1 MELFSIR
8 GEIIRLDNV
17 ISSELDGNLLIIM
30 GHGNKTVFTLT
41 PESAVRYREWEKE
54 KRMKENE
61 K

>member
-1 MELFSIR
+1 MKLFSVR
-8 GEIIRLDNV
+8 GEIIKLDNV

-41 PESAVRYREWEKE
+41 DESAARYREWEK
-54 KRMKENE
+54 KMKEYE